1 MLQNSTS
8 VAIVNKL
15 DTLIDEVEAQI
26 EAQRSFIGVG
36 ALDETALLE
45 MLDTLEQL
53 RAFRE
58 RFFATV
64 H

>member
-1 MLQNSTS
+1 MLQSSTS
-8 VAIVNKL
+8 VAIVQKL

-26 EAQRSFIGVG
+26 SAQRSFIGNNC
-36 ALDETALLE
+36 ADEPELSE

-58 RFFATV
+58 RFYATV

>member
-36 ALDETALLE
+36 GLDETALLE